1 MTYVDGFV
9 LVVPRNRVAEYHK
22 LAHYPERLRMKHG
35 ALEFKECMLDNAKP
49 KFVRFTFSKRLQA
62 KFGIFVF
69 YAVDAIISSR
79 RFFLIMRC
87 AISRALLKH
96 GSARNPEPTQSPAT

>member
-1 MTYVDGFV
+1 MVSPEGF
-9 LVVPRNRVAEYHK
+9 
-22 LAHYPERLRMKHG
+22 ERKPSKKGIKHG

-62 KFGIFVF
+62 KFGICVF
-69 YAVDAIISSR
+69 YASDVTISSR